1 MSNTGFNIE
10 VVDNMNEVKYPYF
23 IEREY
28 MALDKRFN
36 GELCH
41 HTGRV
46 MINGSTSADVWNEY
60 IDSKGELHYGR

>member
-10 VVDNMNEVKYPYF
+10 EIENMNEVEYPYF

-46 MINGSTSADVWNEY
+46 MVNGSTPADLWNEY